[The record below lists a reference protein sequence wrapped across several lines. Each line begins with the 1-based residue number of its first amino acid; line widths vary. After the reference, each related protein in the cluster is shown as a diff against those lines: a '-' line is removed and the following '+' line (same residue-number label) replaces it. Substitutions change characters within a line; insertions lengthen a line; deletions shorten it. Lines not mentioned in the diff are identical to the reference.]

1 MQGPSFPTRNWTY
14 DPCSGS
20 RESQPLN
27 RQGSSL
33 EYVFFKKIPESSK
46 KHNLNLMCTGNY
58 LHNIHIVFISVYIAF
73 TLN

>member
-1 MQGPSFPTRNWTY
+1 MQGPSFPTRNWSY
-14 DPCSGS
+14 GPWSGS

-27 RQGSSL
+27 CQGSSL